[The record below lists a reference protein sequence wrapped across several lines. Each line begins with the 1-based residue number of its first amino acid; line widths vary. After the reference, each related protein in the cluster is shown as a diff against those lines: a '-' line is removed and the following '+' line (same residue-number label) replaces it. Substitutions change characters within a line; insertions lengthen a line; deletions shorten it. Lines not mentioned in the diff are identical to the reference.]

1 MADALTGIVGKE
13 DLGIPGSLLDDA
25 HGDRWE
31 HLLSFNPMARVVGG
45 LDGILVS
52 KVKYMFFTVYLCT
65 PKDVD
70 WYNMIIGYFGLQDP
84 AYRNA
89 TSTGPRMMHFAVNMK
104 AGVKHMVSKMWPNEH
119 ASRRSPSLG
128 GVS

>member
-1 MADALTGIVGKE
+1 MKKNTLKLYEIIESLQVKTISIISQGPVGNMWCLSVGWLNFLMADALTGIVGKE

-70 WYNMIIGYFGLQDP
+70 
-84 AYRNA
+84 
-89 TSTGPRMMHFAVNMK
+89 
-104 AGVKHMVSKMWPNEH
+104 
-119 ASRRSPSLG
+119 
-128 GVS
+128 